1 MRCCSDVGLVGAAM
15 LVALAACHEVRPREP
30 VSASGPGTGAD
41 VRGIRRTLIDRRP
54 ATDLPGWETRLYLI
68 EYPPGT
74 AAPVHI
80 HPAVGVGYV
89 LEGRFESAFGAEPVV
104 EVRAG
109 QGFVDQAGVTH
120 RVFRNASPDHAL
132 RFVVAYT
139 LRAGEEPLHLVD
151 GPGAAPSPSAP

>member
-1 MRCCSDVGLVGAAM
+1 MRCRSDVGRVGVAM
-15 LVALAACHEVRPREP
+15 VMALAACHADHPREP
-30 VSASGPGTGAD
+30 VNTSGSGTAAAG
-41 VRGIRRTLIDRRP
+41 GIRRTLIDRRP

-68 EYPPGT
+68 EYPPGM
-74 AAPVHI
+74 AAPLHV

-89 LEGRFESAFGAEPVV
+89 LEGRFESAFGTEPVV

-120 RVFRNASPDHAL
+120 RVFRNADPGHAL

-151 GPGAAPSPSAP
+151 GQGAVPSPPAP

>member
-1 MRCCSDVGLVGAAM
+1 MRCRGDVGLVNAAVV
-15 LVALAACHEVRPREP
+15 VALAACHGAPPREP
-30 VSASGPGTGAD
+30 VSGAASAPAG
-41 VRGIRRTLIDRRP
+41 GIRRTLLDRRP

-68 EYPPGT
+68 EYAPGVV
-74 AAPVHI
+74 APLHV

-120 RVFRNASPDHAL
+120 RVFRNASPDQPL

-139 LRAGEEPLHLVD
+139 LRTGEEPLHLV
-151 GPGAAPSPSAP
+151 SAP

>member
-1 MRCCSDVGLVGAAM
+1 MRCRSDVGLVAAAM
-15 LVALAACHEVRPREP
+15 VVALAACPAGHPGDP
-30 VSASGPGTGAD
+30 VNAPGPVAAVG
-41 VRGIRRTLIDRRP
+41 GIRRTLIDRRP

-68 EYPPGT
+68 EYPPGV
-74 AAPVHI
+74 AAPIHV

-109 QGFVDQAGVTH
+109 HGFVDQAGVTH
-120 RVFRNASPDHAL
+120 RVFRNASPDQGL

-139 LRAGEEPLHLVD
+139 LRVGEEPLHLVD
-151 GPGAAPSPSAP
+151 GPAG